1 MLQNHIIRCLRFI
14 INSIDVGICF
24 NVLFCL
30 FIWWDWVGVVS
41 GHLLLK
47 ELLHGLVV
55 LFVAVGLIVLLL
67 ELVHA
72 NGVVAG
78 THGFDVLRKL
88 ILDEVAVSGAEVSVG
103 WNLFAIS
110 RNYLLL
116 WLTTSTDWASILSWY
131 YRYSGNSRDSMV
143 DGISTFDIII
153 I

>member
-1 MLQNHIIRCLRFI
+1 
-14 INSIDVGICF
+14 
-24 NVLFCL
+24 
-30 FIWWDWVGVVS
+30 
-41 GHLLLK
+41 LLLK

-110 RNYLLL
+110 RNNLLL
-116 WLTTSTDWASILSWY
+116 WLTTSTD
-131 YRYSGNSRDSMV
+131 
-143 DGISTFDIII
+143 
-153 I
+153 